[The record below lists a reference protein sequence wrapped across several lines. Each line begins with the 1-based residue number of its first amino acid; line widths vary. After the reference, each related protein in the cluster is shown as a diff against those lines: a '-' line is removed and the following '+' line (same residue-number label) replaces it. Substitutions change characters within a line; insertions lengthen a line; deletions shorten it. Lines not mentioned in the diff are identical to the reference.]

1 MAKKAAVKSIDLQP
15 LGEHILV
22 EREDSNTVTA
32 GGIVLPDNAKEK
44 QQRGTVVAVGP
55 GKLLE
60 DGTRAELSVAVGDEV
75 IYGKYAGNDITVD
88 GKDIKILREEDI
100 LAKAIK

>member
-1 MAKKAAVKSIDLQP
+1 MAKFCLKP
-15 LGEHILV
+15 LEDRVVV
-22 EREDSNTVTA
+22 EPKEAESVTA

-44 QQRGTVVAVGP
+44 QQRGTVIAVGP
-55 GKLLE
+55 GKLLD

-88 GKDIKILREEDI
+88 GKDINILREEDI

>member
-1 MAKKAAVKSIDLQP
+1 MAKFCLKP
-15 LGEHILV
+15 LEDRVVV
-22 EREDSNTVTA
+22 EPKEAESVTA

-75 IYGKYAGNDITVD
+75 IYGKYAGYDITVD
-88 GKDIKILREEDI
+88 GKDVKILREEDI

>member
-1 MAKKAAVKSIDLQP
+1 MAKFCLKP
-15 LGEHILV
+15 LEDRVVV
-22 EREDSNTVTA
+22 EPKEAESVTA

-44 QQRGTVVAVGP
+44 QQRGTVIAVGP

-60 DGTRAELSVAVGDEV
+60 DGTRAEMSVVVGDEV

-88 GKDIKILREEDI
+88 GQDIKILREDDI
-100 LAKAIK
+100 LAKAIR

>member
-1 MAKKAAVKSIDLQP
+1 MAKFCLKP
-15 LGEHILV
+15 LEDRVVV
-22 EREDSNTVTA
+22 EPKEAESVTA

-44 QQRGTVVAVGP
+44 QQRGTVIAVGP
-55 GKLLE
+55 GKLLD

-100 LAKAIK
+100 LAKTIK